1 MEKHLS
7 CEHYQNEQSTLPV
20 HRPKDFYSVLVA
32 VRATVRPGLLGHP
45 KSKKELEDCQMS
57 AFYNF
62 VKVKMQDTLH
72 RRKNNSMSLAQV
84 KHSTGSNSPDKIEN
98 LESLQGIGKV
108 NAAMQAGEAIVMQA
122 FRQAEQLAADLKTDI
137 AMLRANLKEAEEAIA
152 RKDLAWQKID
162 ESLNAKIKR
171 FQEEIAKEE
180 ALLVTRENEITG
192 YKSKIED
199 NANKISDL
207 ELKIRNTKEEAA
219 SNAKCAEDLAQKT
232 LTKVTVLEAQLKKT
246 EELANYREST
256 IRELKNEFGAKV
268 QEFDCI
274 VKDKQELLM
283 RRDSE
288 INDLKSQL
296 KRLTTGISEMSSFFR
311 QGGALSGIEAQAL
324 EEKVAAVQTHI
335 STTHIAPAAVAEIV
349 APEIFERI
357 ITELS
362 AATNMVDAL
371 ASLIVK
377 RQAKALGESMEKFPR
392 TRLSDLVECLAKE
405 IEDEERQIDFRQR
418 CNQNAHITLN

>member
-1 MEKHLS
+1 
-7 CEHYQNEQSTLPV
+7 
-20 HRPKDFYSVLVA
+20 
-32 VRATVRPGLLGHP
+32 
-45 KSKKELEDCQMS
+45 MS

-72 RRKNNSMSLAQV
+72 RRKNNSMPLVQV

-108 NAAMQAGEAIVMQA
+108 NAAMQAGEAVVMQA

-152 RKDLAWQKID
+152 RKD
-162 ESLNAKIKR
+162 
-171 FQEEIAKEE
+171 
-180 ALLVTRENEITG
+180 
-192 YKSKIED
+192 
-199 NANKISDL
+199 
-207 ELKIRNTKEEAA
+207 EEAA

-246 EELANYREST
+246 EELASYREST

-296 KRLTTGISEMSSFFR
+296 KRLTTGIGEC
-311 QGGALSGIEAQAL
+311 
-324 EEKVAAVQTHI
+324 VHHI
-335 STTHIAPAAVAEIV
+335 RS
-349 APEIFERI
+349 
-357 ITELS
+357 
-362 AATNMVDAL
+362 L
-371 ASLIVK
+371 AK
-377 RQAKALGESMEKFPR
+377 
-392 TRLSDLVECLAKE
+392 LSDYPLKN
-405 IEDEERQIDFRQR
+405 FRSNYFAHCSR
-418 CNQNAHITLN
+418 CNMRG

>member
-1 MEKHLS
+1 
-7 CEHYQNEQSTLPV
+7 
-20 HRPKDFYSVLVA
+20 
-32 VRATVRPGLLGHP
+32 
-45 KSKKELEDCQMS
+45 MS

-72 RRKNNSMSLAQV
+72 RRKDNSMPLVQV

-171 FQEEIAKEE
+171 FQEEITKEE

-199 NANKISDL
+199 NASKISDL

-246 EELANYREST
+246 EELASYREST
-256 IRELKNEFGAKV
+256 IQELKNEVGAKV

-296 KRLTTGISEMSSFFR
+296 KRLTTGIGEMSSFFR
-311 QGGALSGIEAQAL
+311 QGGALSGIEAQAQNNTTAGV
-324 EEKVAAVQTHI
+324 EEKIAVVQTHI
-335 STTHIAPAAVAEIV
+335 STTHIAPAAVGEIV

-362 AATNMVDAL
+362 EATNMVDAL

-405 IEDEERQIDFRQR
+405 IEDEDRQIDFRLNFGAINQR
-418 CNQNAHITLN
+418 DASMAVSTRVTPE